1 MKKNGLFKFF
11 AALLCIMCCYTC
23 FTSCENEEVNPE
35 NLKYPD
41 ENSLITYTISDTE
54 QIVLL
59 YDSDGKI
66 WGEWR
71 KGDTTK
77 RIMAIENIEYWGFLF
92 SREGIADC
100 YFAIYE
106 IEGLEIFGDT
116 NINDEFIGSPRM
128 DYLNPT
134 YIASTNA
141 GLLNSTSITV
151 FDSDT
156 VVPITNTSVA
166 PSDFE
171 KWEWYDLTEW
181 TEFCSYE
188 ENTVFGIDEL
198 NITYTPY
205 RNIGEWKQGEVT
217 VPIKIYFY
225 EDIQAIAVYDLSD
238 NGSKLIFIANVF
250 LNENGDMAFN
260 TVYGNLYNDEIDI
273 KSVVL
278 RKERL
283 TD

>member
-1 MKKNGLFKFF
+1 MKHQRLLKILT
-11 AALLCIMCCYTC
+11 ALLCLTFFCTY
-23 FTSCENEEVNPE
+23 FTSCTPEEVNPE
-35 NLKYPD
+35 NLKWPD

-59 YDSDGKI
+59 YDDEGKI

-77 RIMAIENIEYWGFLF
+77 YIMAIENIEYWGF
-92 SREGIADC
+92 E
-100 YFAIYE
+100 IYE

-116 NINDEFIGSPRM
+116 NIDDEFIGSPRM
-128 DYLNPT
+128 CYLNPT

-198 NITYTPY
+198 NIAYTPY

-273 KSVVL
+273 KSIVL
-278 RKERL
+278 RKEQL